1 MSSVRV
7 PRVHSGHPQTDAI
20 HNTNPIG
27 NIFSN
32 KYAVEHSK
40 LLLVIWQ
47 MLEKMYDRNGKK
59 RVSLRSRGTLQQRQH
74 RWKIAATRL
83 CGVTMRYR
91 NCHEIGYWPIIE
103 CEPESIVIPSFV
115 PVFCILT
122 TGPADFTTGPADFKT
137 GLANFTAYSNFA
149 TRVTRGVF
157 LPGGIFFFRSRII
170 GQNLG
175 TSPRFCPIILERKT
189 KIPPGR
195 KTPLVTLVAKLLF
208 PTRKF
213 EYFQCKIFYVGRLT
227 HEKPA
232 AYKKVTKFPMQPVFF
247 SCDPG
252 SSSKPVVR
260 LRGGRIKVDRR
271 TVHANPFIMW
281 VFCRLSQLL
290 LQF

>member
-1 MSSVRV
+1 MQLRLSCGQRNTWGRKRCPSGSDWRQMSSVRV

-122 TGPADFTTGPADFKT
+122 TGPADFTTGPADFTT
-137 GLANFTAYSNFA
+137 GPAVLRNWSDRFTKLARLILQMA
-149 TRVTRGVF
+149 RPF
-157 LPGGIFFFRSRII
+157 LKLAR
-170 GQNLG
+170 
-175 TSPRFCPIILERKT
+175 PILQLARPFLKLARPVLILAWPILRRKSF
-189 KIPPGR
+189 
-195 KTPLVTLVAKLLF
+195 VS
-208 PTRKF
+208 
-213 EYFQCKIFYVGRLT
+213 
-227 HEKPA
+227 
-232 AYKKVTKFPMQPVFF
+232 MM
-247 SCDPG
+247 
-252 SSSKPVVR
+252 
-260 LRGGRIKVDRR
+260 LR
-271 TVHANPFIMW
+271 
-281 VFCRLSQLL
+281 
-290 LQF
+290 